1 MEEPLDYTELIV
13 RFLEKKI
20 DEDELIMLT
29 NWVNE
34 SYENRKL
41 FDQYNEVWQL
51 SNVVFDEGH
60 YNTDAGWNSLHNRI
74 TKNNTVKNSK
84 ICLIKANQLIIWKV
98 ASVAAMVVA
107 ALFIGLFFQ
116 KSTKLATN
124 QIAKVQTPR
133 VVSMQSP
140 RGQKSKVILA
150 DSTVVWLN
158 SDSQLTYS
166 NDFDGD
172 IRYVTLSGEAY
183 FNVKKDPKRPFIVR
197 TTNGDVKVFG
207 TRFNVCSYPDEQL
220 TEATLEEGKIAVSI
234 MGKANP
240 VAVNPGQRMVF
251 DKQSGEISL
260 NKVDTKL
267 YTSWKENKL
276 RFDDAIFADVVKKL
290 ERWYDVKIILD
301 KDLKYSERYTMCIK
315 TESLREVLKRLKL
328 TTPMSYK
335 IDEEKVFIYP
345 KKNRLPMN

>member
-1 MEEPLDYTELIV
+1 MEEKLEYTELIT
-13 RFLEKKI
+13 RFLEKNLE
-20 DEDELIMLT
+20 EDELTILT
-29 NWVNE
+29 NWLNE

-51 SNVVFDEGH
+51 SNEVFNEGH
-60 YNTDAGWNSLHNRI
+60 YNTDAGWNSLYKRI
-74 TKNNTVKNSK
+74 SKNNTAKNTR
-84 ICLIKANQLIIWKV
+84 IRLINTNQLVIWRV
-98 ASVAAMVVA
+98 ASVAAMLVA

-116 KSTKLATN
+116 KNNKLPTI
-124 QIAKVQTPR
+124 QLVT
-133 VVSMQSP
+133 MQSP

-166 NDFDGD
+166 NDFDGNSRLV
-172 IRYVTLSGEAY
+172 ILSGEAY
-183 FNVKKDPKRPFIVR
+183 FDVKKDIKRPFIVR
-197 TTNGDVKVFG
+197 TLNADIKVFG
-207 TRFNVCSYPDEQL
+207 TRFNVSSYPDEKL
-220 TEATLEEGKIAVSI
+220 TEATLEEGKIAVNI
-234 MGKANP
+234 TGIVNP
-240 VAVNPGQRMVF
+240 VEVTPGQRMVF
-251 DKQSGEISL
+251 NKQSGEVSL
-260 NKVDTKL
+260 KQVDTDL

-301 KDLKYSERYTMCIK
+301 KDLKYSERYTMTIK

-335 IDEEKVFIYP
+335 IEEENVFIYP
-345 KKNRLPMN
+345 KNRLPMN